1 MLKLS
6 KRIDY
11 GLIAMSYIALTHDTA
26 AVNTKRIADEYHI
39 PVELLAK
46 VLQRLAKKGLIIS
59 QNGPKGG
66 YALSR
71 PSTDITVSEIIE
83 AIEGPVMLTTC
94 SLSDTGDGGVCDQWG
109 LCNVRSPLHKIQDGI
124 RKLLQSMTLAEMSQL
139 SRHEENSY
147 GLEISNLSRQP
158 LHHAG

>member
-11 GLIAMSYIALTHDTA
+11 GLIAMNYIAHANDHA

-46 VLQRLAKKGLIIS
+46 VLQRLAKKGLIVS

-66 YALSR
+66 YVLAR
-71 PSTDITVSEIIE
+71 PSAEITVSEIIE
-83 AIEGPVMLTTC
+83 AIEGPIMLTSC
-94 SLSDTGDGGVCDQWG
+94 SFSGKGEDACDQWG
-109 LCNVRSPLHKIQDGI
+109 WCNVRSPLHKIQDGI
-124 RKLLQSMTLAEMSQL
+124 RKLLQGMTLAEMSQL
-139 SRHEENSY
+139 SHPEESSY

>member
-46 VLQRLAKKGLIIS
+46 VLQRLAKQGLIVS

-71 PSTDITVSEIIE
+71 PATEITVSQIIE

-94 SLSDTGDGGVCDQWG
+94 SVSNQGEGVCDQWG
-109 LCNVRSPLHKIQDGI
+109 SCNVRSPLHKIQDGI
-124 RKLLQSMTLAEMSQL
+124 RKLLQSMTLAEMSQS

>member
-46 VLQRLAKKGLIIS
+46 VLQRLAKKGLIVS

-71 PSTDITVSEIIE
+71 PSTEITVSEIIE

-94 SLSDTGDGGVCDQWG
+94 SLTSQGESMCDQWG

-139 SRHEENSY
+139 SRQEESSY
-147 GLEISNLSRQP
+147 GLEISDLSRQP

>member
-1 MLKLS
+1 
-6 KRIDY
+6 
-11 GLIAMSYIALTHDTA
+11 MSYIALTHDTA

-46 VLQRLAKKGLIIS
+46 VLQRLAKKGLIVS

-71 PSTDITVSEIIE
+71 PSTEITVSEIIE

-94 SLSDTGDGGVCDQWG
+94 SLTSQGESMCDQWG

-139 SRHEENSY
+139 SRQEESSY
-147 GLEISNLSRQP
+147 GLEISDLSRQP